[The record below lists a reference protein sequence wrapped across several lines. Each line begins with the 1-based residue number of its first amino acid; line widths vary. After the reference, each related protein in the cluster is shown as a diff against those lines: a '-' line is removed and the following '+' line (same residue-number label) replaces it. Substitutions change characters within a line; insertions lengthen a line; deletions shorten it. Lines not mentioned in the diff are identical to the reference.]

1 MHGYA
6 YKKDKYIIGYESNN
20 VIYYVDGMQEMGV
33 NLMIEQSCNILVK
46 DLEQLLNKIMELKNE
61 EKIYRRYWIEKS
73 MMEKISCIVK
83 KI

>member
-1 MHGYA
+1 MKMNQILIHVYCMAMH
-6 YKKDKYIIGYESNN
+6 KKDKYIIGYESNN

-61 EKIYRRYWIEKS
+61 EKI
-73 MMEKISCIVK
+73 
-83 KI
+83 